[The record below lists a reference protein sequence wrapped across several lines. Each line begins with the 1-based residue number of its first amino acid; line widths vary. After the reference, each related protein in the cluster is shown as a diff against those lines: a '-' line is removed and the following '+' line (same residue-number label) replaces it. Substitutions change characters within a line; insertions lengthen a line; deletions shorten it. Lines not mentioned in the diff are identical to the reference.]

1 MVMGPV
7 VMKSVF
13 LALLL
18 LCSVVYVSEGRP
30 LEHGA

>member
-18 LCSVVYVSEGRP
+18 CSVVNLSEGRP